1 MDLGKLI
8 VILVIAVIILIFI
21 LFPEVRTLFSGIT
34 RLFIKDMATT
44 PEGAEAIYGEK
55 IDQAQDAYNKADN
68 AYKVAAGKLSNAQKD
83 MKNLKAK
90 VESECES
97 LVKAN
102 KIELA
107 QLKADEREE
116 IMADIKRYSELVKAY
131 EDAANTAKEAQ
142 EMCEKNLRKLKRES
156 KEVVEN
162 MKVKKQLQ
170 EVYDD
175 MDELKNVTATDKLL
189 DSVRDK
195 NKDLDAIVEG
205 SKVVHNNKMSTKLAK
220 AEVEAKIEAYIDGES
235 GELPLAT
242 KENIGRTVDYVAGR
256 NRYIGYLI
264 SLATRSFK
272 NYRIGLDCSNGSS
285 SAIAKSVFDALGA
298 KTYVINNEPNGT
310 NINTNCGSTHIGVLQ
325 QYVKEKG
332 LDVGFAYDGDADRC
346 IAVDENGNVIDGDL
360 ILYVCG
366 KYLKE
371 QGKLKN
377 DTIVT
382 TVMSNLGLY
391 KACDKA
397 GIHYEKTAVGD
408 KYVYENMTQNGH
420 CLGGEQSGHI
430 IFSKHATTGDGI
442 LTSLMIMEV
451 LTEKKQTLGTLA
463 GEVKIYPQLLK
474 NVRVADKKTARE
486 NPEVQKAV
494 DQVAEALGDE
504 GRILVRESGT
514 EPLIRVMVEA
524 AEDALCEKYVDQ
536 VVDVMKAQGLVGE

>member
-8 VILVIAVIILIFI
+8 VILVVAVVILIFI
-21 LFPEVRTLFSGIT
+21 LFPEARTLFSGIT
-34 RLFIKDMATT
+34 KLFIKDMATT

-83 MKNLKAK
+83 MKNLKTKLEK

-116 IMADIKRYSELVKAY
+116 IMADINRYSELVKAY

-220 AEVEAKIEAYIDGES
+220 AEVEAKKNS
-235 GELPLAT
+235 S
-242 KENIGRTVDYVAGR
+242 NDY
-256 NRYIGYLI
+256 LD
-264 SLATRSFK
+264 SLK
-272 NYRIGLDCSNGSS
+272 
-285 SAIAKSVFDALGA
+285 K
-298 KTYVINNEPNGT
+298 
-310 NINTNCGSTHIGVLQ
+310 
-325 QYVKEKG
+325 
-332 LDVGFAYDGDADRC
+332 
-346 IAVDENGNVIDGDL
+346 
-360 ILYVCG
+360 
-366 KYLKE
+366 KYNK
-371 QGKLKN
+371 
-377 DTIVT
+377 
-382 TVMSNLGLY
+382 
-391 KACDKA
+391 
-397 GIHYEKTAVGD
+397 
-408 KYVYENMTQNGH
+408 
-420 CLGGEQSGHI
+420 
-430 IFSKHATTGDGI
+430 
-442 LTSLMIMEV
+442 
-451 LTEKKQTLGTLA
+451 
-463 GEVKIYPQLLK
+463 
-474 NVRVADKKTARE
+474 
-486 NPEVQKAV
+486 
-494 DQVAEALGDE
+494 
-504 GRILVRESGT
+504 
-514 EPLIRVMVEA
+514 
-524 AEDALCEKYVDQ
+524 
-536 VVDVMKAQGLVGE
+536 

>member
-83 MKNLKAK
+83 MKNLKAKLEK

-205 SKVVHNNKMSTKLAK
+205 SKVVHNNKISTKLAK
-220 AEVEAKIEAYIDGES
+220 AEVEAKKNS
-235 GELPLAT
+235 S
-242 KENIGRTVDYVAGR
+242 NDY
-256 NRYIGYLI
+256 LD
-264 SLATRSFK
+264 SLK
-272 NYRIGLDCSNGSS
+272 
-285 SAIAKSVFDALGA
+285 K
-298 KTYVINNEPNGT
+298 
-310 NINTNCGSTHIGVLQ
+310 
-325 QYVKEKG
+325 
-332 LDVGFAYDGDADRC
+332 
-346 IAVDENGNVIDGDL
+346 
-360 ILYVCG
+360 
-366 KYLKE
+366 KYNK
-371 QGKLKN
+371 
-377 DTIVT
+377 
-382 TVMSNLGLY
+382 
-391 KACDKA
+391 
-397 GIHYEKTAVGD
+397 
-408 KYVYENMTQNGH
+408 
-420 CLGGEQSGHI
+420 
-430 IFSKHATTGDGI
+430 
-442 LTSLMIMEV
+442 
-451 LTEKKQTLGTLA
+451 
-463 GEVKIYPQLLK
+463 
-474 NVRVADKKTARE
+474 
-486 NPEVQKAV
+486 
-494 DQVAEALGDE
+494 
-504 GRILVRESGT
+504 
-514 EPLIRVMVEA
+514 
-524 AEDALCEKYVDQ
+524 
-536 VVDVMKAQGLVGE
+536 

>member
-8 VILVIAVIILIFI
+8 VILVIAIIILIFI

-83 MKNLKAK
+83 MKNLKAKLEK

-220 AEVEAKIEAYIDGES
+220 AEVEAKKNS
-235 GELPLAT
+235 S
-242 KENIGRTVDYVAGR
+242 NDY
-256 NRYIGYLI
+256 LD
-264 SLATRSFK
+264 SLK
-272 NYRIGLDCSNGSS
+272 
-285 SAIAKSVFDALGA
+285 K
-298 KTYVINNEPNGT
+298 
-310 NINTNCGSTHIGVLQ
+310 
-325 QYVKEKG
+325 
-332 LDVGFAYDGDADRC
+332 
-346 IAVDENGNVIDGDL
+346 
-360 ILYVCG
+360 
-366 KYLKE
+366 KYNK
-371 QGKLKN
+371 
-377 DTIVT
+377 
-382 TVMSNLGLY
+382 
-391 KACDKA
+391 
-397 GIHYEKTAVGD
+397 
-408 KYVYENMTQNGH
+408 
-420 CLGGEQSGHI
+420 
-430 IFSKHATTGDGI
+430 
-442 LTSLMIMEV
+442 
-451 LTEKKQTLGTLA
+451 
-463 GEVKIYPQLLK
+463 
-474 NVRVADKKTARE
+474 
-486 NPEVQKAV
+486 
-494 DQVAEALGDE
+494 
-504 GRILVRESGT
+504 
-514 EPLIRVMVEA
+514 
-524 AEDALCEKYVDQ
+524 
-536 VVDVMKAQGLVGE
+536 

>member
-8 VILVIAVIILIFI
+8 VILVVAIIILIFI

-90 VESECES
+90 LEKVESECES

-116 IMADIKRYSELVKAY
+116 IIADIKRYSELVKAY

-220 AEVEAKIEAYIDGES
+220 AEVEAKKNS
-235 GELPLAT
+235 S
-242 KENIGRTVDYVAGR
+242 NDY
-256 NRYIGYLI
+256 LD
-264 SLATRSFK
+264 SLK
-272 NYRIGLDCSNGSS
+272 
-285 SAIAKSVFDALGA
+285 K
-298 KTYVINNEPNGT
+298 
-310 NINTNCGSTHIGVLQ
+310 
-325 QYVKEKG
+325 
-332 LDVGFAYDGDADRC
+332 
-346 IAVDENGNVIDGDL
+346 
-360 ILYVCG
+360 
-366 KYLKE
+366 KYNK
-371 QGKLKN
+371 
-377 DTIVT
+377 
-382 TVMSNLGLY
+382 
-391 KACDKA
+391 
-397 GIHYEKTAVGD
+397 
-408 KYVYENMTQNGH
+408 
-420 CLGGEQSGHI
+420 
-430 IFSKHATTGDGI
+430 
-442 LTSLMIMEV
+442 
-451 LTEKKQTLGTLA
+451 
-463 GEVKIYPQLLK
+463 
-474 NVRVADKKTARE
+474 
-486 NPEVQKAV
+486 
-494 DQVAEALGDE
+494 
-504 GRILVRESGT
+504 
-514 EPLIRVMVEA
+514 
-524 AEDALCEKYVDQ
+524 
-536 VVDVMKAQGLVGE
+536 

>member
-8 VILVIAVIILIFI
+8 VILVVAVIILIFI

-90 VESECES
+90 LEKVESECES

-116 IMADIKRYSELVKAY
+116 IMTDIRRYSELVKAY

-220 AEVEAKIEAYIDGES
+220 AEVEAKKNS
-235 GELPLAT
+235 S
-242 KENIGRTVDYVAGR
+242 NDY
-256 NRYIGYLI
+256 LD
-264 SLATRSFK
+264 SLK
-272 NYRIGLDCSNGSS
+272 
-285 SAIAKSVFDALGA
+285 K
-298 KTYVINNEPNGT
+298 
-310 NINTNCGSTHIGVLQ
+310 
-325 QYVKEKG
+325 
-332 LDVGFAYDGDADRC
+332 
-346 IAVDENGNVIDGDL
+346 
-360 ILYVCG
+360 
-366 KYLKE
+366 KYNK
-371 QGKLKN
+371 
-377 DTIVT
+377 
-382 TVMSNLGLY
+382 
-391 KACDKA
+391 
-397 GIHYEKTAVGD
+397 
-408 KYVYENMTQNGH
+408 
-420 CLGGEQSGHI
+420 
-430 IFSKHATTGDGI
+430 
-442 LTSLMIMEV
+442 
-451 LTEKKQTLGTLA
+451 
-463 GEVKIYPQLLK
+463 
-474 NVRVADKKTARE
+474 
-486 NPEVQKAV
+486 
-494 DQVAEALGDE
+494 
-504 GRILVRESGT
+504 
-514 EPLIRVMVEA
+514 
-524 AEDALCEKYVDQ
+524 
-536 VVDVMKAQGLVGE
+536 

>member
-8 VILVIAVIILIFI
+8 VILVVAVVILIFI
-21 LFPEVRTLFSGIT
+21 LFPEARTLFSGIT

-83 MKNLKAK
+83 MKNLKAKLEK

-220 AEVEAKIEAYIDGES
+220 AEVEAKKNS
-235 GELPLAT
+235 S
-242 KENIGRTVDYVAGR
+242 NDY
-256 NRYIGYLI
+256 LD
-264 SLATRSFK
+264 SLK
-272 NYRIGLDCSNGSS
+272 
-285 SAIAKSVFDALGA
+285 K
-298 KTYVINNEPNGT
+298 
-310 NINTNCGSTHIGVLQ
+310 
-325 QYVKEKG
+325 
-332 LDVGFAYDGDADRC
+332 
-346 IAVDENGNVIDGDL
+346 
-360 ILYVCG
+360 
-366 KYLKE
+366 KYNK
-371 QGKLKN
+371 
-377 DTIVT
+377 
-382 TVMSNLGLY
+382 
-391 KACDKA
+391 
-397 GIHYEKTAVGD
+397 
-408 KYVYENMTQNGH
+408 
-420 CLGGEQSGHI
+420 
-430 IFSKHATTGDGI
+430 
-442 LTSLMIMEV
+442 
-451 LTEKKQTLGTLA
+451 
-463 GEVKIYPQLLK
+463 
-474 NVRVADKKTARE
+474 
-486 NPEVQKAV
+486 
-494 DQVAEALGDE
+494 
-504 GRILVRESGT
+504 
-514 EPLIRVMVEA
+514 
-524 AEDALCEKYVDQ
+524 
-536 VVDVMKAQGLVGE
+536 

>member
-21 LFPEVRTLFSGIT
+21 LFPEARTLFSGIT

-83 MKNLKAK
+83 MKNLKTKLEK

-116 IMADIKRYSELVKAY
+116 IIADIKRYSELVKAY

-220 AEVEAKIEAYIDGES
+220 AEVEAKKNS
-235 GELPLAT
+235 S
-242 KENIGRTVDYVAGR
+242 NDY
-256 NRYIGYLI
+256 LD
-264 SLATRSFK
+264 SL
-272 NYRIGLDCSNGSS
+272 
-285 SAIAKSVFDALGA
+285 
-298 KTYVINNEPNGT
+298 
-310 NINTNCGSTHIGVLQ
+310 
-325 QYVKEKG
+325 
-332 LDVGFAYDGDADRC
+332 
-346 IAVDENGNVIDGDL
+346 
-360 ILYVCG
+360 
-366 KYLKE
+366 
-371 QGKLKN
+371 
-377 DTIVT
+377 
-382 TVMSNLGLY
+382 
-391 KACDKA
+391 
-397 GIHYEKTAVGD
+397 
-408 KYVYENMTQNGH
+408 
-420 CLGGEQSGHI
+420 
-430 IFSKHATTGDGI
+430 
-442 LTSLMIMEV
+442 
-451 LTEKKQTLGTLA
+451 KK
-463 GEVKIYPQLLK
+463 KCNK
-474 NVRVADKKTARE
+474 
-486 NPEVQKAV
+486 
-494 DQVAEALGDE
+494 
-504 GRILVRESGT
+504 
-514 EPLIRVMVEA
+514 
-524 AEDALCEKYVDQ
+524 
-536 VVDVMKAQGLVGE
+536 

>member
-8 VILVIAVIILIFI
+8 VILVIAVVILIFI

-90 VESECES
+90 LEKVESECES

-102 KIELA
+102 KMELA

-220 AEVEAKIEAYIDGES
+220 AEVEAKKNS
-235 GELPLAT
+235 S
-242 KENIGRTVDYVAGR
+242 NDY
-256 NRYIGYLI
+256 LD
-264 SLATRSFK
+264 SLK
-272 NYRIGLDCSNGSS
+272 
-285 SAIAKSVFDALGA
+285 K
-298 KTYVINNEPNGT
+298 
-310 NINTNCGSTHIGVLQ
+310 
-325 QYVKEKG
+325 
-332 LDVGFAYDGDADRC
+332 
-346 IAVDENGNVIDGDL
+346 
-360 ILYVCG
+360 
-366 KYLKE
+366 KYNK
-371 QGKLKN
+371 
-377 DTIVT
+377 
-382 TVMSNLGLY
+382 
-391 KACDKA
+391 
-397 GIHYEKTAVGD
+397 
-408 KYVYENMTQNGH
+408 
-420 CLGGEQSGHI
+420 
-430 IFSKHATTGDGI
+430 
-442 LTSLMIMEV
+442 
-451 LTEKKQTLGTLA
+451 
-463 GEVKIYPQLLK
+463 
-474 NVRVADKKTARE
+474 
-486 NPEVQKAV
+486 
-494 DQVAEALGDE
+494 
-504 GRILVRESGT
+504 
-514 EPLIRVMVEA
+514 
-524 AEDALCEKYVDQ
+524 
-536 VVDVMKAQGLVGE
+536 